1 MSNSFVALTTA
12 QPNAYDNKADENKKN
27 GTSSQNSL
35 STTKAITKRTVIKI
49 GGMHC
54 AGCVTAIQGYVS
66 DLPGISKVEVN
77 LANEKAALEYDQSK
91 IKLDTIDQKLS

>member
-1 MSNSFVALTTA
+1 MILTILTYTGFLSSDGSRYSGRTIKAL
-12 QPNAYDNKADENKKN
+12 
-27 GTSSQNSL
+27 
-35 STTKAITKRTVIKI
+35 
-49 GGMHC
+49 
-54 AGCVTAIQGYVS
+54 

>member
-1 MSNSFVALTTA
+1 MILTILTYTGVLSSDGSRYSGRTIKAL
-12 QPNAYDNKADENKKN
+12 
-27 GTSSQNSL
+27 
-35 STTKAITKRTVIKI
+35 
-49 GGMHC
+49 
-54 AGCVTAIQGYVS
+54 